1 MKNTIIISVFI
12 LIVGIY
18 IINFLNIKKY
28 NLNYEIL
35 QKDKP
40 NRNEIVE
47 LTRNKLPLILT
58 GLIED
63 WFIFDKEDNIDQN
76 KLTESVL
83 NENTKIL
90 NNVFTISKKYEINS
104 HLIKDNSKKSKLIQE
119 NQIRNFMC
127 LLQGNISIYL
137 FNPEQK
143 IEYEINNSGKK
154 ESKYS
159 FWNEDKEKL
168 KETNFIEINISSEQI
183 LYIPYGWW
191 YCYEIKEDSLI
202 LDIVSD
208 NIFTK
213 PLKKII

>member
-12 LIVGIY
+12 LIVSIY
-18 IINFLNIKKY
+18 VINFLNIKKY

-104 HLIKDNSKKSKLIQE
+104 HIIKDKSKKSKLIQE
-119 NQIRNFMC
+119 NQIRHFMC
-127 LLQGNISIYL
+127 LLQGTISIYL
-137 FNPEQK
+137 FNPHQK
-143 IEYEINNSGKK
+143 IEYEINNLGKK

-159 FWNEDKEKL
+159 FWNEEKEKL
-168 KETNFIEINISSEQI
+168 KETNFIEINLSSEQI

-213 PLKKII
+213 PLKKIL

>member
-1 MKNTIIISVFI
+1 M
-12 LIVGIY
+12 
-18 IINFLNIKKY
+18 
-28 NLNYEIL
+28 
-35 QKDKP
+35 
-40 NRNEIVE
+40 
-47 LTRNKLPLILT
+47 
-58 GLIED
+58 
-63 WFIFDKEDNIDQN
+63 
-76 KLTESVL
+76 

-90 NNVFTISKKYEINS
+90 NNSFTISKKYEINS

-119 NQIRNFMC
+119 NQIRHFMC

-137 FNPEQK
+137 FNPRQK
-143 IEYEINNSGKK
+143 IEYEINNLGKK

-168 KETNFIEINISSEQI
+168 KETNFIEINLSSEQI

-202 LDIVSD
+202 LNIISD

-213 PLKKII
+213 PLKKIL